1 MQLSKHRRAATAR
14 MNMTPMIDVTFLLLI
29 FFMTVTQVSEVNK
42 EQIELP
48 QQKGAEDQIPVEL
61 IINVTQEGQIV
72 VSGESIGLARLAS
85 MLGRQIADL
94 GGDPDRVRIVLRAD
108 ARGASGTVND
118 VVETLNKL
126 QLKRVRIAVQV
137 PQ

>member
-1 MQLSKHRRAATAR
+1 MQLSKHRRATTAR

-42 EQIELP
+42 EQIDLP
-48 QQKGAEDQIPVEL
+48 KQKGAEDQTPAEL
-61 IINVTQEGQIV
+61 IINVTEAGDVI
-72 VSGESIGLARLAS
+72 VSGETITLARLAS
-85 MLGRQIADL
+85 LLGEQIAGA
-94 GGDPDRVRIVLRAD
+94 GGNPDRVRIVLRAD
-108 ARGASGTVND
+108 ERGESGAVND

-126 QLKRVRIAVQV
+126 ELKRVRIAVQV

>member
-42 EQIELP
+42 ERVELP
-48 QQKGAEDQIPVEL
+48 KQKGAEDQTPAEL
-61 IINVTQEGQIV
+61 IINVTQEGEVI
-72 VSGESIGLARLAS
+72 VSGETISLARLAS
-85 MLGRQIADL
+85 MLGEQIADA

-108 ARGASGTVND
+108 ARGDSRTVNE
-118 VVETLNKL
+118 VVETLDKL

-137 PQ
+137 P